1 MKIEWNRVTWYSK
14 LLAVIVFV
22 GVFVLAF
29 CLGRQYEKTT
39 EISTKIVSIPEYKMS
54 FEVPESL
61 SDLTYKID
69 EYKNILLSSKS
80 LEKMGGAGCNTEQ
93 SPLGSLSVGYPLDT
107 GYSDALELYAV
118 DASVVLFENNSKGLQ
133 GFKYS
138 EPQDRCSDNKAVED
152 KQNSLIKELKHSL
165 RSAKFN

>member
-29 CLGRQYEKTT
+29 YLGRQYEKTT

-80 LEKMGGAGCNTEQ
+80 LEKMGGAGCSTDQ
-93 SPLGSLSVGYPLDT
+93 SPLGFLRAGYFP
-107 GYSDALELYAV
+107 SDKDELEMFGV